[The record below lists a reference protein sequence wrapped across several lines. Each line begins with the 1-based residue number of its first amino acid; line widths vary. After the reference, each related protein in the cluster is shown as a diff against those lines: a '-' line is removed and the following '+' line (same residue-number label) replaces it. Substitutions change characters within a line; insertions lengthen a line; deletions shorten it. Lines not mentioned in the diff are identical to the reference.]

1 MATRFVLSI
10 RIRVPGG
17 CAQRKEMSM
26 DKAKRPIVRRSLFSW
41 VFDGNLGWQ
50 LSLLAVIAVVVFAR
64 VLPLEMQKRIVN
76 QAITLRDLDLLLL
89 YCGFYLA
96 AVLLANACKYAI
108 NILETLISQRVL
120 KRMRS
125 ALYDHIISLPLSF
138 FRTPSRAPSSTPS
151 PSNWSHRPTLP
162 GPPCPHRWPTFSP
175 CWRLPVTCSG

>member
-1 MATRFVLSI
+1 M
-10 RIRVPGG
+10 G
-17 CAQRKEMSM
+17 
-26 DKAKRPIVRRSLFSW
+26 KAERPIVRRSLYSW

-50 LSLLAVIAVVVFAR
+50 LLLLAVIAVVVVAR

-76 QAITLRDLDLLLL
+76 QAITLRDLDRLLL

-125 ALYDHIISLPLSF
+125 ALYDHILSLPLSF
-138 FRTPSRAPSSTPS
+138 FRDTQPGTVVNAIAIELVPPSNFAGSAVSTPVA
-151 PSNWSHRPTLP
+151 NVLTLLSFAGYLFWLNP
-162 GPPCPHRWPTFSP
+162 
-175 CWRLPVTCSG
+175 LLAAV